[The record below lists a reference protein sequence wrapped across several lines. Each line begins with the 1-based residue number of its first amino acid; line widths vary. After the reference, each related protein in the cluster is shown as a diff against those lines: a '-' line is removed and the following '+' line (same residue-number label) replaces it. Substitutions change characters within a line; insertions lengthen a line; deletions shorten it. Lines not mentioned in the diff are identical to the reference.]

1 MSAMNVHWTVK
12 QRPSALFTGRDEIV
26 QTIIDAIDPRLN
38 DSKTLD
44 KMFVITGMGGQG
56 KSEVCLNVASKLRN
70 QYVSAPE
77 SLAFLPNNL
86 ALDSGACFG
95 WM

>member
-1 MSAMNVHWTVK
+1 MSAVNVHWTVK

-70 QYVSAPE
+70 QYVSAPK
-77 SLAFLPNNL
+77 SLLSLPTNL
-86 ALDSGACFG
+86 SLDSGACFG